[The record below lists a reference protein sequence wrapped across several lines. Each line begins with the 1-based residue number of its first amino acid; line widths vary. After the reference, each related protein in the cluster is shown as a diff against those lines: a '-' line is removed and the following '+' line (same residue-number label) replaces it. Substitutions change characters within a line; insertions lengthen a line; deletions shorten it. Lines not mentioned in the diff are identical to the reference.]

1 VTSAKPT
8 QGELEVA
15 LIALDTDVSSL
26 ILKDKLPSQMA
37 AKLVGHKLAISFV
50 TLGELTAW
58 VELRQWGPHR
68 RTKLDAFRKGKYV
81 ILGDEDIAVK
91 WGNLSAAAQRD
102 GQPRPANDSWIAA
115 CCLSYGIPLA
125 TFNVKDFQ
133 YYASSH
139 GLVLLNA

>member
-1 VTSAKPT
+1 M
-8 QGELEVA
+8 A

-37 AKLVGHKLAISFV
+37 AKLVGHKLAITFV

-68 RTKLDAFRKGKYV
+68 RAKLDAFRRGKYV
-81 ILGDEDIAVK
+81 MLGDEDIAVK
-91 WGNLSAAAQRD
+91 WGQLSADAQSN

-115 CCLSYGIPLA
+115 CCLTYGVALA

-133 YYASSH
+133 YYADRH
-139 GLVLLNA
+139 GLVLVGAP